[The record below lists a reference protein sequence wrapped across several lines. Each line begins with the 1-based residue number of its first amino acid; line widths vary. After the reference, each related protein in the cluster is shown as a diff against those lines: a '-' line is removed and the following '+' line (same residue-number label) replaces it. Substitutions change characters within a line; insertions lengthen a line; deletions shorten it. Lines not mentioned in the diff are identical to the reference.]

1 MVLDGRWWTVGSA
14 EVSEGC
20 YVSMLKNE
28 FGAELM
34 AVCPG
39 QNFARGGEP
48 CAAACE
54 MTRETLKKLRAMA
67 ESCNEEGRGDD
78 VARGIHTLSEFAA
91 SETCS
96 GGAASLVA
104 TKGATTSWFAQPD
117 QAELMQGAV
126 KESFAVGIS
135 VAIHSA
141 SGVCRTH
148 RADVCYIL
156 SLVVAIKFEVLSRCA
171 NLISQT
177 A

>member
-1 MVLDGRWWTVGSA
+1 MAESCNEEGRGDDVARGIHTLSEFAASETCSGGAASLVATKGATTSWFAQPDQA
-14 EVSEGC
+14 ELMQGAVKESFAVSEGC

-28 FGAELM
+28 FGAELI

-117 QAELMQGAV
+117 QAELTQ
-126 KESFAVGIS
+126 
-135 VAIHSA
+135 
-141 SGVCRTH
+141 
-148 RADVCYIL
+148 
-156 SLVVAIKFEVLSRCA
+156 
-171 NLISQT
+171 
-177 A
+177 

>member
-1 MVLDGRWWTVGSA
+1 MAESCNEEGRGDDVARGIHTLSEFAASETCSGGAASLVATKGATTSWFAQPDQAELMQGAVKESFAVGISVAIHSA
-14 EVSEGC
+14 SEVSEGC

-104 TKGATTSWFAQPD
+104 T
-117 QAELMQGAV
+117 
-126 KESFAVGIS
+126 
-135 VAIHSA
+135 
-141 SGVCRTH
+141 
-148 RADVCYIL
+148 
-156 SLVVAIKFEVLSRCA
+156 
-171 NLISQT
+171 
-177 A
+177 